1 MFWLNLV
8 MVPLLGAV
16 VLPLCLLALCISI
29 LYQSQPP
36 LIPWETE
43 IFKLTE
49 WAIQIWLRVM
59 QELHQVGGWA
69 VLEGRLDWEAGHY
82 LFYYGLTLLLA
93 FGLIRLKGFILN
105 KPQRFPEIH
114 PSTRVEA
121 P

>member
-1 MFWLNLV
+1 M
-8 MVPLLGAV
+8 LLEA
-16 VLPLCLLALCISI
+16 
-29 LYQSQPP
+29 
-36 LIPWETE
+36 E

-49 WAIQIWLRVM
+49 WAIQSWLRVM
-59 QELHQVGGWA
+59 QELHQVGGLA
-69 VLEGRLDWEAGHY
+69 VLEGRLDWEGNY
-82 LFYYGLTLLLA
+82 LLYNRLTLLLA